1 VAVSSDVVLERVLA
15 HCALRHLQ
23 ALLMVAETGSV
34 QGTAHAMGITPS
46 SLEQVLAQLDDMFEA
61 ELLRQEGDALRPTPA
76 CVALLP
82 HAREVLRAV
91 AGAAGAVV
99 ARSRPEKIL
108 VRVLATNT
116 AARDLLERA
125 APAFQSRYARIEIQ
139 WNAAEDAAA
148 AIARGELD
156 LVVGARPAS
165 MPDGWEFRDLL
176 TERFSVVCA
185 PTHPLSW
192 QSKPSWGHLSRH
204 AWLLPETGSPARQR
218 FDALL
223 AQRGI
228 QRVDFCVVKS
238 VDDLSDWL
246 LRDPDM
252 LAFAPTAVLH
262 RQLAAGELLRLRAE
276 GLGGDAIGLLQPREA
291 GAAVGRVGDFLQRFA
306 AVPEDKPA
314 SMGLVELRRNAP
326 ESDANLATSEP
337 LRASA

>member
-1 VAVSSDVVLERVLA
+1 VAASSDVVLERVLA

-34 QGTAHAMGITPS
+34 QGTAHAMGIALS
-46 SLEQVLAQLDDMFEA
+46 SLEQVLSQLADMFEA
-61 ELLRQEGDALRPTPA
+61 ELFRQEGDALRPTPA
-76 CVALLP
+76 CFALLP

-91 AGAAGAVV
+91 AGATGAVV
-99 ARSRPEKIL
+99 ARSRPEKIG

-116 AARDLLERA
+116 AAGHLLERA
-125 APAFQSRYARIEIQ
+125 VPAFQARYARIGIH
-139 WNAAEDAAA
+139 WDANEDAAA
-148 AIARGELD
+148 AIERGEVD
-156 LVVGARPAS
+156 LVVGDRPAS
-165 MPDGWEFRDLL
+165 VPDGWEFRDLL

-185 PTHPLSW
+185 PGHPLAW

-228 QRVDFCVVKS
+228 QRVNFCVVRS

-252 LAFAPTAVLH
+252 LAFAPTTLLH
-262 RQLAAGELLRLRAE
+262 RQLVAGELVRLRAE
-276 GLGGDAIGLLQPREA
+276 GLGGNAIGLLQPREA
-291 GAAVGRVGDFLQRFA
+291 GAAVCRLGDFLQRFA
-306 AVPEDKPA
+306 ALPEDKPA
-314 SMGLVELRRNAP
+314 AMGLAELRSNAP
-326 ESDANLATSEP
+326 EPNADLAMPEP

>member
-1 VAVSSDVVLERVLA
+1 LAASSDLVLERVLA

-23 ALLMVAETGSV
+23 GLLMVAETGSV
-34 QGTAHAMGITPS
+34 PGTAHAIGMPPS

-61 ELLRQEGDALRPTPA
+61 ELFRREGDALRPTPA
-76 CVALLP
+76 CIALLP

-99 ARSRPEKIL
+99 ARSRPQMIL

-116 AARDLLERA
+116 AARHLLERA
-125 APAFQSRYARIEIQ
+125 VPAFQARYARIEIQ
-139 WNAAEDAAA
+139 QGADDDSGA

-156 LVVGARPAS
+156 LVVGARPES
-165 MPDGWEFRDLL
+165 VPDGWEFRDLL
-176 TERFSVVCA
+176 TERFCVVCA

-204 AWLLPETGSPARQR
+204 AWLLPEPGSPARQR
-218 FDALL
+218 FEALL

-228 QRVDFCVVKS
+228 GRVDFCVVTS

-252 LAFAPTAVLH
+252 LAFAPTTLLH
-262 RQLAAGELLRLRAE
+262 RQLAAGELVRLHAE
-276 GLGGDAIGLLQPREA
+276 GLGGSAIGLLQRREA
-291 GAAVGRVGDFLQRFA
+291 AAAVGRLGDFLQRFA
-306 AVPEDKPA
+306 ALPEDKPA
-314 SMGLVELRRNAP
+314 SMGLVELRRTASEANADLAMP
-326 ESDANLATSEP
+326 EP
-337 LRASA
+337 IRASA